1 MMATMVILNTLPS
14 FLMYFFSALG
24 LMAVFIAIYL
34 QLTPHAEVAQIRQGN
49 LAATVALLGSV
60 LGFAMPLASSIAHS
74 ISLVDMLIW
83 GGVAMVIQIGT
94 YYLATH
100 MVPKL
105 TDGIDEGNLSHG
117 AFLGGVS
124 IIVGLL
130 NAACMV
136 Y

>member
-1 MMATMVILNTLPS
+1 MVLLNTLPS

-24 LMAVFIAIYL
+24 LMAVFMVIYL
-34 QLTPHAEVAQIRQGN
+34 QLTPHAELAQIRSGN
-49 LAATVALLGSV
+49 LAATLALLGAV

-83 GGVAMVIQIGT
+83 GAIAMVIQVAA

-100 MVPKL
+100 LVPRL

-117 AFLGGVS
+117 VFLGGVS
-124 IIVGLL
+124 VIVGLI